1 MTSDYGT
8 VHLPQRQTGGRTASP
23 LLGDHCAPVDRM
35 DPRMKLQIALEW
47 FLNPDH
53 LPLIVGITEGWYR
66 EAGLEVELVPPD
78 DHYDGLAA
86 VAAGEIAF
94 ACNEPLHMVDA
105 HRPGLRALGCFF
117 ETEGGILLHAASA
130 RKLLAGEPIRLASP
144 VAGGVTDTIA
154 REILKGWAA
163 KQGAHLEP
171 ADIAIESAG
180 FMHLENMQAGFDGAW
195 LCFANFEGVEAR
207 AAGLDHVFVTA
218 AMGDFPNFSALEL
231 FTHAGFLREHADAVE
246 RLRGIISRGAQSCI
260 DDSAFAA
267 RSWYAYSGSTPEP
280 LMDAI
285 LLDTCPRLVAPLVR
299 DSERWRRMWS
309 AFEARGL
316 SAVNA
321 EGYAALYA

>member
-1 MTSDYGT
+1 
-8 VHLPQRQTGGRTASP
+8 
-23 LLGDHCAPVDRM
+23 
-35 DPRMKLQIALEW
+35 MKLQITLEW

-66 EAGLEVELVPPD
+66 EAGLEVELVQPD

-130 RKLLAGEPIRLASP
+130 RKLLGGDAIQLASP
-144 VAGGVTDTIA
+144 VAGGVTDAIA
-154 REILKGWAA
+154 REILKNWAA
-163 KQGAHLEP
+163 KQGAMIEP
-171 ADIAIESAG
+171 TAIAIEGAG
-180 FMHLENMQAGFDGAW
+180 FMHLENMHNGFDGAW

-207 AAGLDHVFVTA
+207 AAGLEHSFVTA

-231 FTHAGFLREHADAVE
+231 FSHAGFLQQHAGVVD
-246 RLRGIISRGAQSCI
+246 RLRGIISRGAQACI
-260 DDSAFAA
+260 DSPAFAA
-267 RSWYAYSGSTPEP
+267 RSWYAYSETTPDP

-285 LLDTCPRLVAPLVR
+285 IQDTCPRLIAPLVR
-299 DSERWRRMWS
+299 DGQRWQRMW
-309 AFEARGL
+309 AEFDARGM
-316 SAVNA
+316 SAVDA
-321 EGYAALYA
+321 AGFDALYS